1 MLARTPIFGRT
12 SPFGKVAGRALRS
25 LAIVLCIARLIT
37 FPPDTWCLSGFVFFD
52 GTPKLL
58 LNETHADSFGLG
70 WVSVYSSKLL
80 HVQLS
85 GFGSLRTTTGCLQSC
100 QSSIELLGAPA
111 GSMLGLF
118 DLTLGYGCTP
128 FAVPY
133 LISFLNG
140 FGDRFL
146 RIAVVASSAALKI
159 CQLVASAA
167 RFQRIRFFGSLADA
181 RFWLENAG
189 E

>member
-1 MLARTPIFGRT
+1 MLARAPTVGRS
-12 SPFGKVAGRALRS
+12 SPFRRVAHKAFWS
-25 LAIVLCIARLIT
+25 AAIVLCIARLIT
-37 FPPDTWCLSGFVFFD
+37 SGLDSWCLRGFVFF
-52 GTPKLL
+52 GSKSKLL